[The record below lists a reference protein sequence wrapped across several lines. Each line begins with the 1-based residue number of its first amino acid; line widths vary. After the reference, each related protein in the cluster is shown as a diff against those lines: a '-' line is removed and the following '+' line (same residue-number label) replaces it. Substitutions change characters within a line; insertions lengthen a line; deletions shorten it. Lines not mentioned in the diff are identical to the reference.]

1 MKRGT
6 KMSTGIAKRILIIAA
21 ILIFAILAGS
31 AFAGTVVVTAIITP
45 GNLSV
50 TMPAE
55 FTLTGLELGA
65 GAEKY
70 SDTSEQSY
78 IVEDARGTG
87 SGWNLVFSISQF
99 KTSGSGSRAIP
110 HGNYEIK
117 LLNSK
122 ITKTWGQDIDEAK
135 GPVSLLYDYTGINDN
150 ETKAVTVESDYG
162 MGKYDIKVSCRLK
175 IPATTYVGTYA
186 ATITAALNSG
196 P

>member
-1 MKRGT
+1 MCA
-6 KMSTGIAKRILIIAA
+6 GIAKKGIVIAA
-21 ILIFAILAGS
+21 ILIAAILAGTAS
-31 AFAGTVVVTAIITP
+31 AGTVVVTAIVAG

-55 FTLTGLELGA
+55 FTITGLELGG

-70 SDTSEQSY
+70 SDVAEQSY

-99 KTSGSGSRAIP
+99 KTSGSGSRTIP
-110 HGNYEIK
+110 QGNYEIK
-117 LLNSK
+117 LLSSK

-135 GPVSLLYDYTGINDN
+135 GPISLLYDYTGINDN
-150 ETKAVTVESDYG
+150 ETKTVTSESDYG
-162 MGKYDIKVSCRLK
+162 MGKYDIKVSYRLK
-175 IPATTYVGTYA
+175 IPATTYVGTYT